1 MSNPLVFNQTIASIT
16 ARATL
21 GRRRAVFFAVPAAIL
36 IGLTLILRASH
47 PAGGLWPDH
56 VLGDFGFSILLPLT
70 ALIIGTGVLG
80 GEIDDGSVMHLLA
93 TPVRR
98 AEVIFTKFVV
108 AAGLT
113 ALFAA
118 VPELIAGL
126 IAPNEAKLAFALF
139 IGAVAG
145 SVVYSAVFVLAS
157 VLTTRAIAF
166 GLLYV
171 AVWEGLLSNFV
182 GGVRILS
189 IAHYALGIANAIAP
203 DQNLHAGLSLAT
215 SLILAIV
222 VTAGGLYWATRRLE
236 AFSLTGDPT

>member
-1 MSNPLVFNQTIASIT
+1 MFNPTVASIT
-16 ARATL
+16 VRATL
-21 GRRRAVFFAVPAAIL
+21 GRRRAVLFAVPAAIL

-47 PAGGLWPDH
+47 PTGAPWPDH

-80 GEIDDGSVMHLLA
+80 GEIDDGSVVHLLA

-98 AEVIFTKFVV
+98 ADVIVTKFAV

-126 IAPNEAKLAFALF
+126 IAPNETRLAFALF

-145 SVVYSAVFVLAS
+145 SVIYSAVFVLAS

-171 AVWEGLLSNFV
+171 VVWEGLLSNFV

-189 IAHYALGIANAIAP
+189 IAHYALGIANAISP
-203 DQNLHAGLSLAT
+203 DQNLHAGLGLPT

-222 VTAGGLYWATRRLE
+222 VTVGGLFLAARRLE
-236 AFSLTGDPT
+236 AFSLTGDPA